1 MKKILMVVLWLIV
14 IGVTIY
20 NCVCV
25 YRLEK
30 GNNSEIGLVDTTI
43 NHLRIDS
50 IEIVISQK
58 DSIIYN
64 IKYAADE
71 ESKQAA
77 SDSTYDAVR
86 RFIELVHD
94 SSSYGGSSP
103 R

>member
-1 MKKILMVVLWLIV
+1 MVILWLVV
-14 IGVTIY
+14 IGINVY

-25 YRLEK
+25 FRIKK
-30 GNNSEIGLVDTTI
+30 GNNAKIGLVDTTI

-50 IEIVISQK
+50 IEIVISQR

-64 IKYAADE
+64 IKYAASE

-77 SDSTYDAVR
+77 SDSTYAAVR
-86 RFIELVHD
+86 RFIELVSD
-94 SSSYGGSSP
+94 TSSYRESSTK

>member
-1 MKKILMVVLWLIV
+1 MKKILIVVLCIFI

-25 YRLEK
+25 FRLSQSSLGFE
-30 GNNSEIGLVDTTI
+30 LVDTTI
-43 NHLRIDS
+43 NTLRIDS
-50 IEIVISQK
+50 IEIVISQR

-64 IKYAADE
+64 IKYAANE

-77 SDSTYDAVR
+77 LDSVDDAVR
-86 RFIELVHD
+86 RFIELVSD
-94 SSSYGGSSP
+94 TSSYGGSST

>member
-1 MKKILMVVLWLIV
+1 MVVLWLVV

-20 NCVCV
+20 NCICV
-25 YRLEK
+25 YRLEVCK
-30 GNNSEIGLVDTTI
+30 KVDISFVDTTI

-50 IEIVISQK
+50 IEIVISQR

-77 SDSTYDAVR
+77 SDSTYAAVR
-86 RFIELVHD
+86 RFIELVSD
-94 SSSYGGSSP
+94 TSSYGGSSTK

>member
-1 MKKILMVVLWLIV
+1 MVILWLFV

-25 YRLEK
+25 YRLKK
-30 GNNSEIGLVDTTI
+30 GNDLEIGLVDTTI
-43 NHLRIDS
+43 NRLRIDS
-50 IEIVISQK
+50 IEIVISQR

-64 IKYAADE
+64 IKYAANE

-77 SDSTYDAVR
+77 ADSTYDAVR
-86 RFIELVHD
+86 RFIELVQD
-94 SSSYGGSSP
+94 TSSYGGSSTK